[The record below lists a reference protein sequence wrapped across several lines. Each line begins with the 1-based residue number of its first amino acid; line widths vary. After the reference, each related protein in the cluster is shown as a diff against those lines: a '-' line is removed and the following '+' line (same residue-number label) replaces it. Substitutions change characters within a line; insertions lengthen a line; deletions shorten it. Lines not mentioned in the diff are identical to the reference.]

1 MAHWLTFLF
10 CVISRTGI
18 YEKREGNTKYCL
30 AVVIALTFF
39 FGLHFLSAFFD

>member
-1 MAHWLTFLF
+1 MAPSPTFLF
-10 CVISRTGI
+10 GVISCTGI